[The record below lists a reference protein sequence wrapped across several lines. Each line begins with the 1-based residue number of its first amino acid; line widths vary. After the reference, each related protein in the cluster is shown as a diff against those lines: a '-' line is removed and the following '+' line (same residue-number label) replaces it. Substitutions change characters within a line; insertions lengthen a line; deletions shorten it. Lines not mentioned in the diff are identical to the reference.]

1 MARVLPDPLVGSFPP
16 EVLKVHRVLK
26 AIPGDEF
33 MVWVGLPLP
42 GSESR
47 PHFLV
52 VHDNSTAFVVAVGS
66 TSEAELDESLHGS
79 LFSGELER
87 LPSAAE
93 ASAMLR
99 RKVRT
104 FIETAL
110 MKTETSSKGDEGPPA
125 VYGVVLFPNAPHEK
139 LGEMWDE
146 NPWEDCYWLGEAY
159 IAPDR
164 LAACL
169 RKLAKGGLEE
179 RQLAQ
184 LRSHFSPE
192 SVVPSRFSPRGA
204 RRRNVEAAFTPLL
217 LDYDQE
223 AWAKNRL
230 RLSAEA
236 GAVAEDQAPY
246 GGAAAVEVV
255 VPGRE
260 ATLVTGVAGSGK
272 SLVLLFRACTQA
284 QLDPQSRA
292 LVLTHNKA
300 LKHELE
306 ARFGELGRPPN
317 VDWHTFFSWAQ
328 TGLTQLGGSRDVVQ
342 YSRRDE
348 LIGQAIREGGGA
360 VTGRWVEFVR
370 DEIDWMQDRATIG
383 LDDYLAA
390 DRTGRGVRLSA
401 EQRRGLHAVYL
412 RYRALLEAKSA
423 EDWSGRALRFWQ
435 GVERGTIR
443 LPLYDYIYV
452 DEAQFFAPVWL
463 QALQKAL
470 RPGVGRLLLAADPT
484 QGFLKRRQSWVACG
498 LDIRGRSTRLR
509 RSYRTTRPILEFAA
523 SFYRSRVGAEDES
536 ELNLPAETELIS
548 AEPGDQPKVILLT
561 SRQDEITRVVN
572 EVESYLKGG
581 GSAEAVLV
589 LVATGLRTKSVH
601 EELSRVFGAGRVAD
615 AKQTSSQGKLRV
627 CSIDGATG
635 LEAPIVFVV
644 GGAELL
650 EAEEDLQ
657 MSSDQRAELR
667 RDNTRRL
674 YMAFTRA
681 GVKLVVTWTGEL
693 PVGWSSLAA

>member
-1 MARVLPDPLVGSFPP
+1 MARVLPEPLVGSFPP
-16 EVLKVHRVLK
+16 EVLKVHRALK
-26 AIPGDEF
+26 GIPGDEF

-42 GSESR
+42 GREAR

-52 VHDNSTAFVVAVGS
+52 VHDNSTAFVVAVGAV
-66 TSEAELDESLHGS
+66 TEADLDESLHGS

-87 LPSAAE
+87 PPSASE
-93 ASAMLR
+93 AGVLLR
-99 RKVRT
+99 DKVRT

-110 MKTETSSKGDEGPPA
+110 MMTETAPEGDEGPPA
-125 VYGVVLFPNAPHEK
+125 VYGAVLFPHAPHEK
-139 LGEMWDE
+139 LGEMWDQ
-146 NPWEDCYWLGEAY
+146 NPWEGCYWLGEEY
-159 IAPDR
+159 IATDR

-169 RKLAKGGLEE
+169 RKLARGGLKE

-192 SVVPSRFSPRGA
+192 TVVPPGFSPRG
-204 RRRNVEAAFTPLL
+204 RQRRNVEAAFTPLL

-230 RLSAEA
+230 RLPDEA
-236 GAVAEDQAPY
+236 AGVAEEQAPY
-246 GGAAAVEVV
+246 GGAGASGEGTS
-255 VPGRE
+255 GRE

-272 SLVLLFRACTQA
+272 SLVLLSRACTQA

-317 VDWHTFFSWAQ
+317 VEWHTFFSWAL
-328 TGLTQLGGSRDVVQ
+328 TGLTQLGDSREVLQ
-342 YSRRDE
+342 YQRRDE
-348 LIGQAIREGGGA
+348 VIAQAIREEGGTA
-360 VTGRWVEFVR
+360 TGRWVEFVR
-370 DEIDWMQDRATIG
+370 DEIDWMQDRAAIG
-383 LDDYLAA
+383 LENYLTAE
-390 DRTGRGVRLSA
+390 RIGRGVRLNA

-412 RYRALLEAKSA
+412 RYTALLDARSA

-435 GVERGTIR
+435 GVERGAIR
-443 LPLYDYIYV
+443 LPLYDYIYI

-470 RPGVGRLLLAADPT
+470 RPDGGRLLLAADPT

-509 RSYRTTRPILEFAA
+509 RSYRNTRPILEFAA
-523 SFYRSRVGAEDES
+523 DFYRSRVGTEDETD
-536 ELNLPAETELIS
+536 LNLPDETELSS
-548 AEPGDQPKVILLT
+548 AGPGERPKVITLT
-561 SRQDEITRVVN
+561 SRQDEIARVVN
-572 EVESYLKGG
+572 EVESYLAAG

-589 LVATGLRTKSVH
+589 LVASGLRTKIVH
-601 EELSRVFGAGRVAD
+601 EEFVRTFGAARVAD
-615 AKQTSSQGKLRV
+615 AKQTSSRGKLRV

-657 MSSDQRAELR
+657 MSSDQKEELL

-674 YMAFTRA
+674 YMGFTRA
-681 GVKLVVTWTGEL
+681 GMKLVVTWTGEL
-693 PVGWSSLAA
+693 PAAWTPFVR